1 MDFEKLLEGVQYQ
14 YSIMREGNNEEL
26 IEDLLQNR
34 SWWVPFVEMN
44 TPRNKNEIANLIWKC
59 GDLDS
64 KIDYELIKPVST
76 SLKTKVCAHKLPN
89 TIEADAK
96 NSSFRHLFDF
106 CKSQGLDVFDYVPL
120 TFSFKLD
127 EAEFLQDLQ
136 NFCRIFKAIEMQ
148 VSGQDVKPLRVQKDE
163 VLELDLEI
171 FYEFHLLGLPQRNI
185 KGRNFKNPQWGEFKL
200 HDTFFGAATNM
211 WILKPSR
218 SDRGRGI
225 EIFSSLDE
233 LERFLQ
239 IYVGGC
245 SLAKYKDIKYSDQEE
260 CSPSFIEGS
269 ISHEEK
275 TQVINEF
282 VIQKYMEK
290 PALIRGFKFDIRPHG
305 LLNQERKLFLFKE
318 VYGKVASL
326 PYSTDKKNYFAHLT
340 NASVG
345 IRSESYGKLSELN
358 CLTHVQIAN
367 TLEEQQKNRSVK
379 VFEKFDEFIFEETSK
394 FLHILYDAVF
404 TGGVNKL
411 NPQEFPNV
419 FELFGYDIMV
429 DESMRCWFIEA
440 NGEPG
445 IDDSGSKYFLHY
457 MNRMIDD
464 LCKLTI
470 DKIFP
475 APEEGF
481 RKNQVYP
488 FRHYPDEENL
498 WVEIADYSNK

>member
-1 MDFEKLLEGVQYQ
+1 MISNKPPKGHQYQ
-14 YSIMREGNNEEL
+14 YYIHRNDNNEEL
-26 IEDLLQNR
+26 ADGVITNR
-34 SWWVPFVEMN
+34 SWWKSVNEEGIFDYPKEM
-44 TPRNKNEIANLIWKC
+44 PNLTWRWS
-59 GDLDS
+59 DLDYQ
-64 KIDYELIKPVST
+64 IEYEPLRVG
-76 SLKTKVCAHKLPN
+76 
-89 TIEADAK
+89 IESCTTRKAVHNFPQTVEIGNKDDF
-96 NSSFRHLFDF
+96 FRHLHHH
-106 CKSQGLDVFDYVPL
+106 CKSVGLDVLDFVPL
-120 TFSFKLD
+120 TFSFRLN
-127 EAEFLQDLQ
+127 EVEFVQDLQ
-136 NFCRIFKAIEMQ
+136 NFCRIFKAVESG
-148 VSGQDVKPLRVQKDE
+148 VSADDIKPLRSEIDE
-163 VLELDLEI
+163 
-171 FYEFHLLGLPQRNI
+171 LLGEEVQIFHEFALTGLPPRNV
-185 KGRNFKNPQWGEFKL
+185 KGRSFKNARWGEFKL

-211 WILKPSR
+211 WILKPSQGYE
-218 SDRGRGI
+218 GRGI
-225 EIFSSLDE
+225 EIFRSLEE

-239 IYVGGC
+239 IYISGC
-245 SLAKYKDIKYSDQEE
+245 RLVKYKHIKYSDSYEV
-260 CSPSFIEGS
+260 SPSLLEGAICSDIEA
-269 ISHEEK
+269 
-275 TQVINEF
+275 QVINHF

-290 PALIRGFKFDIRPHG
+290 PLLFEGHKFDIRPHG

-358 CLTHVQIAN
+358 CLTHEQIAN

-379 VFEKFDEFIFEETSK
+379 VFEKFDQFIFEETSK